1 MRARLGPEWL
11 RVYARARVRRAGRKR
26 GFAPR
31 RRSKLRQFLNS
42 RSPGQRHDPP
52 KPRASMPFG
61 KVSAGFATVL
71 RREPSPRYTS
81 AEDPHR
87 GGQLGLWCSPM
98 CTPIRWTLRGIFMGK
113 TDHSCQ
119 DSQSIQS
126 VRRKRWRRG
135 WRRAESSARCGL
147 RSKSRHADC
156 SSRSTRLPHPVT
168 GSFRDLAR
176 LRSDAKAREV
186 AFRVAQPGCG
196 ARREHTGE
204 HLRCIGGHGKRR
216 GRGVLFEAAHV
227 ARAGNW
233 YDKRILRQQPGKR

>member
-31 RRSKLRQFLNS
+31 RRSKLLQFLNS

-98 CTPIRWTLRGIFMGK
+98 CT
-113 TDHSCQ
+113 
-119 DSQSIQS
+119 QS
-126 VRRKRWRRG
+126 VGPLGVYLWVRRTIRAKTVNQYNQLGGRG
-135 WRRAESSARCGL
+135 GGGDGGALNRPRAAACGQ
-147 RSKSRHADC
+147 RAA
-156 SSRSTRLPHPVT
+156 TQI
-168 GSFRDLAR
+168 AQ
-176 LRSDAKAREV
+176 A
-186 AFRVAQPGCG
+186 AQPGSPTPSPGPSGTWQDCVQMPRR
-196 ARREHTGE
+196 ARWLSG
-204 HLRCIGGHGKRR
+204 
-216 GRGVLFEAAHV
+216 
-227 ARAGNW
+227 
-233 YDKRILRQQPGKR
+233 